1 MKTAHL
7 HSVCLLM
14 DQRQRN
20 DYNISLYKPR
30 QFKKALNMEN
40 WLPFAGIHGF
50 YFVNDYDCRY
60 ILVFDGG
67 WFDSYQTI
75 PFILN

>member
-1 MKTAHL
+1 
-7 HSVCLLM
+7 
-14 DQRQRN
+14 
-20 DYNISLYKPR
+20 
-30 QFKKALNMEN
+30 MEN
-40 WLPFAGIHGF
+40 WLPFVEIHGY

-67 WFDSYQTI
+67 WFDNYQKI